1 MYGQV
6 AEVFYKG
13 KVFNLFI
20 TCTYRD
26 KPEDL
31 SRMGLYRLT
40 TLEREHPELT
50 LDEIVELVNTEK
62 L

>member
-26 KPEDL
+26 KPKDL

-40 TLEREHPELT
+40 TLEKEYPELT
-50 LDEIVELVNTEK
+50 LEEIVELVNTEK

>member
-40 TLEREHPELT
+40 TLEKRTP
-50 LDEIVELVNTEK
+50 
-62 L
+62 